1 MPAPRVIAR
10 QNNRVQ
16 NRLGIARFHFLSGS
30 INRVTVERRNIL
42 PQLHTPLDAC
52 QHRRFNRRRIIIQL
66 VKRRSRQS
74 KRRLR
79 VARDAKRPMIL
90 LRAIPILPPH
100 FAAVEILRCRLP
112 VPALCHR
119 GRPIGAASHTCRSQ
133 HCRHKDKNEG
143 SRGHGRASRNAA
155 FAEEGKK
162 NFLKHTVVL
171 ARQPQRRR
179 SVLKRQRP
187 RSEHPVPAQ
196 SIPAPVLH
204 RPALYAQ
211 KMVRF
216 TVLASG
222 SKGNCTVVSGGPTR
236 ILVDAGLSCRELFKR
251 MKAAGE
257 DPATLDAIIITHEHQ
272 DHVNGLGV
280 TARKLGIPVYFT
292 EGTHRAWMRWLTP
305 RRQMTYKQW
314 LEQCRQ
320 QAASR
325 QAESEP
331 SEGEPDDLEIA
342 AETNC
347 EAESSAPP
355 PEKDPTFLPSV
366 QYFQAGRPLQI
377 GDFLVSPFT
386 IPHDAVDP
394 VGFVFQAEGV
404 RMAVATDLGY
414 VTPNVKAQ
422 LKQLD
427 LLLLESNHD
436 LEMLRD
442 GPYPWSVKQRVLSR
456 VGHLSNEAAA
466 QFLESE
472 YDGQATYVILGH
484 LSESN
489 NLPELARVTAERALN
504 GRASLLANRLLLA
517 AQREPM
523 LPVCF

>member
-1 MPAPRVIAR
+1 M
-10 QNNRVQ
+10 
-16 NRLGIARFHFLSGS
+16 
-30 INRVTVERRNIL
+30 
-42 PQLHTPLDAC
+42 
-52 QHRRFNRRRIIIQL
+52 
-66 VKRRSRQS
+66 
-74 KRRLR
+74 
-79 VARDAKRPMIL
+79 
-90 LRAIPILPPH
+90 
-100 FAAVEILRCRLP
+100 
-112 VPALCHR
+112 
-119 GRPIGAASHTCRSQ
+119 
-133 HCRHKDKNEG
+133 
-143 SRGHGRASRNAA
+143 
-155 FAEEGKK
+155 
-162 NFLKHTVVL
+162 
-171 ARQPQRRR
+171 
-179 SVLKRQRP
+179 
-187 RSEHPVPAQ
+187 
-196 SIPAPVLH
+196 
-204 RPALYAQ
+204 
-211 KMVRF
+211 MVRF

-222 SKGNCTVVSGGPTR
+222 SKGNSTVVSGGRTR

-257 DPATLDAIIITHEHQ
+257 DPGSLDAIIITHEHQ

-292 EGTHRAWMRWLTP
+292 ESTHRAWMRWLTP

-320 QAASR
+320 QAAAR

-331 SEGEPDDLEIA
+331 SEGDPDDLETAEVNAPEAA
-342 AETNC
+342 AEPP
-347 EAESSAPP
+347 APQ
-355 PEKDPTFLPSV
+355 KDPTFLPSV
-366 QYFQAGRPLQI
+366 QYFQAGQPIQI
-377 GDFLVSPFT
+377 GDLLVSPFT

-422 LKQLD
+422 LKHLD

-466 QFLESE
+466 QFLETE

-517 AQREPM
+517 AQHEPM